1 MFRHTRS
8 IGVFLWGKHVGGM
21 TDREYFAALKV
32 GAANGDVVAAWTLAF
47 AYAEGFVQRE
57 NGAWF
62 PVRKNRPRG
71 GWG

>member
-1 MFRHTRS
+1 
-8 IGVFLWGKHVGGM
+8 M